1 MKRKLTNK
9 QKAYMVDY
17 QKTKTRR
24 INFQL
29 SLEYDSDILEYLDS
43 IPNKN
48 AYLKEL
54 VRADIKQKNGQPTSK
69 IFGHHLY
76 VDMP

>member
-29 SLEYDSDILEYLDS
+29 SLEHDSDILEYLDS
-43 IPNKN
+43 VPNKN

-54 VRADIKQKNGQPTSK
+54 VRADIKRKNG
-69 IFGHHLY
+69 
-76 VDMP
+76 